1 MVKPMMISKKCF
13 LVFLRVALLVAVRY
27 LIPTIEMLT
36 KLKMAT
42 IMVRISRTELK
53 MDDIR

>member
-27 LIPTIEMLT
+27 LIPTTEILT

-53 MDDIR
+53 IDDIR